1 MRAATERA
9 SGRGARWVGLE
20 VRVDNDVARQ
30 LYEDLGFQEVGRTL
44 HMLRPSSARWEG
56 SRSRPGSLR
65 RGRSRDADALVRL
78 MLAAVPVEQ
87 RPLLEIQEIDYRP
100 SGTRA
105 LEHWLRG
112 EREVWWVVDEG
123 TEICGAVRAV
133 RRSGDFPDQL
143 EILVRRGHE
152 GRLETALV
160 RQGVASL
167 KGSARRSIEV
177 QLPLPCDQTLAAL
190 QKEGFQTLRTLVQ
203 MRRSLKYRV
212 SVDLKP

>member
-1 MRAATERA
+1 MGAAIEKA

-44 HMLRPSSARWEG
+44 HMLRPSCAWWEG
-56 SRSRPGSLR
+56 SRSRPKSLR
-65 RGRSRDADALVRL
+65 RGSSRDADALVKL
-78 MLAAVPVEQ
+78 MLAAVPAEQ

-112 EREVWWVVDEG
+112 EREVWWVVDDG
-123 TEICGAVRAV
+123 AGMCGAVRAV
-133 RRSGDFPDQL
+133 RRSGSFPNQL
-143 EILVRRGHE
+143 EILVRAGRE

-160 RQGVASL
+160 RRGLASL
-167 KGSARRSIEV
+167 KGSARRPVEI

-190 QKEGFQTLRTLVQ
+190 EKEGFKKLRTLIQ

-212 SVDLKP
+212 SVDLKV